1 MAAAKINLTI
11 EKGSR
16 YFKTFIWRDSSKA
29 AISLAGLS
37 ARMHIRET
45 IDSTN
50 FEIELTTTN
59 GRIVLEDNSET
70 GRIDLILGATLT
82 DALTINSGVFDLEL
96 YNQSDPDDV
105 NRLMEGV
112 VSIVGGVTR

>member
-16 YFKTFIWRDSSKA
+16 YFKTFIWRDKDKV

-37 ARMHIRET
+37 ARMHIRESVE
-45 IDSTN
+45 STS

-59 GRIVLEDNSET
+59 GRIQLEADAET
-70 GRIDLILGATLT
+70 GRIDLIIGATLT
-82 DALTINSGVFDLEL
+82 DALTIASGVFDLEL

-112 VSIVGGVTR
+112 VSIVEGITR

>member
-11 EKGSR
+11 EKGAR
-16 YFKTFIWRDSSKA
+16 YFKTFVWKDKTKTP
-29 AISLAGLS
+29 ISLAGLS
-37 ARMHIRET
+37 ARMHIRASLAAV
-45 IDSTN
+45 D

-59 GRIVLEDNSET
+59 GRIQLEPDAET

-82 DALTINSGVFDLEL
+82 DDLTIDTGVFDLEL
-96 YNQSDPDDV
+96 YNQSDVDDV

-112 VSIVGGVTR
+112 VSIIGGVTR

>member
-1 MAAAKINLTI
+1 MSAARINLTI
-11 EKGSR
+11 EKGAR
-16 YFKTFIWRDSSKA
+16 YFKTFIWRDKSKV

-37 ARMHIRET
+37 ARMHIREN
-45 IDSTN
+45 IDDVG

-59 GRIVLEDNSET
+59 GRIQLEPAAET

-82 DALTINSGVFDLEL
+82 DALSITSGVFDLEL

-112 VSIVGGVTR
+112 VSITEGVTR